1 MYNLECARVLA
12 GAAATVAGG
21 SIRFLTL
28 LAKQTLRGSEMT
40 QRERERERE
49 EGRERG
55 EKEEKEVGTKL
66 ESSIDRFLPL
76 NEPYKIRSHH
86 VNKEI
91 HAAFI
96 AYYLR

>member
-1 MYNLECARVLA
+1 VLA

-49 EGRERG
+49 RGGERERRERG
-55 EKEEKEVGTKL
+55 ERG
-66 ESSIDRFLPL
+66 R
-76 NEPYKIRSHH
+76 NEIRKQHRS
-86 VNKEI
+86 VF
-91 HAAFI
+91 AFK
-96 AYYLR
+96 